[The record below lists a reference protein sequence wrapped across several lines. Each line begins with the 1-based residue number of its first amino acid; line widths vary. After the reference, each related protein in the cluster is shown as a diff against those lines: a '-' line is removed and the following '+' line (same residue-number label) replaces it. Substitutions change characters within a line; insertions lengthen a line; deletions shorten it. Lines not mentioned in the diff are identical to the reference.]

1 MPDSMGKRKRR
12 DVTARKHAAREERR
26 VRRSAPPSRASFSS
40 ASPRGTTRLPRP
52 RMPPGRSHRSPGRR
66 SPRGRTRGAR
76 PRREVQPGVSRACE
90 GRKDRGPDAVRRV
103 LIAFG
108 SELDGANVRGLRAL
122 LALGHVVLHLLV
134 LLQVA
139 ETLTGDRA
147 EMHEHV
153 GGTVVRSDES
163 EALLGAEPLH
173 GSDCHVR
180 SLLPFAVRAWLLPF
194 TAPAV
199 AAG

>member
-1 MPDSMGKRKRR
+1 MPLAKSAGSPAREGRRIARPPRTRMPRGRGPRNRRRRSRR
-12 DVTARKHAAREERR
+12 D
-26 VRRSAPPSRASFSS
+26 
-40 ASPRGTTRLPRP
+40 
-52 RMPPGRSHRSPGRR
+52 
-66 SPRGRTRGAR
+66 RTRGAR
-76 PRREVQPGVSRACE
+76 PRREVGPASSRACE
-90 GRKDRGPDAVRRV
+90 GGNAEDPTRCA
-103 LIAFG
+103 G
-108 SELDGANVRGLRAL
+108 SSSRSIELDGSNVRGLRAL

-163 EALLGAEPLH
+163 ETLLGAEPLH